1 MAISL
6 NQGFQIVNTDPID
19 SRLVVPDASIRKGG
33 VFYDTNN
40 SFIGLI
46 VYQVDTKEQYV
57 VVDTNNLTNDN
68 GWMKISGSG
77 GGGDPTGSNT
87 EIQFNDNGNFGASSR
102 LTFGKTDGLLRVSGS
117 FEITGSDVSD
127 SFIIKSG
134 SNFNAF
140 KVNDKGVSVLG
151 NFQYTP
157 TAQIGGI
164 MYSSS
169 NLYVGS

>member
-1 MAISL
+1 MSITSIPVSFNL
-6 NQGFQIVNTDPID
+6 KVNSTAPLDAKF
-19 SRLVVPDASIRKGG
+19 LVADANER
-33 VFYDTNN
+33 F
-40 SFIGLI
+40 FFAPGLAYEGLL
-46 VYQVDTKEQYV
+46 VYQQDTSELYV
-57 VVDTNNLTNDN
+57 LEDKSNIGNSN
-68 GWMKISGSG
+68 GWRKIEAGDG
-77 GGGDPTGSNT
+77 GEPTGSNT
-87 EIQFNDNGNFGASSR
+87 EIQFNDNDNFGASPR

-140 KVNDKGVSVLG
+140 KVNNEGVSVLG
-151 NFQYTP
+151 DFQYTP
-157 TAQIGGI
+157 TAQDGGI

>member
-1 MAISL
+1 
-6 NQGFQIVNTDPID
+6 
-19 SRLVVPDASIRKGG
+19 
-33 VFYDTNN
+33 
-40 SFIGLI
+40 

-57 VVDTNNLTNDN
+57 VVDRFNVDDDS
-68 GWMKISGSG
+68 GWMKITGSG

-87 EIQFNDNGNFGASSR
+87 EIQFNDNGNFGASPR
-102 LTFGKTDGLLRVSGS
+102 LTFGEATGLLRVSGS
-117 FEITGSDVSD
+117 FEITGSNLLD

-140 KVNDKGVSVLG
+140 KVNNEGVSVLG
-151 NFQYTP
+151 DFQYTP
-157 TAQIGGI
+157 TARDGGI

>member
-1 MAISL
+1 MPINLGA
-6 NQGFQIVNTDPID
+6 GFQIGVAEPVD
-19 SRLVVPDASIRKGG
+19 SRMVINNASDRKNG
-33 VFYDTNN
+33 VFYTSDN
-40 SFIGLI
+40 SFVGLI
-46 VYQVDTKEQYV
+46 VYQKDTREQYV
-57 VVDTNNLTNDN
+57 LVDVSNRTNDA
-68 GWMKISGSG
+68 GWMKITGSG

-87 EIQFNDNGNFGASSR
+87 EIQFNDNGNFGASPR
-102 LTFGKTDGLLRVSGS
+102 LTFGQTTGLLRVSGS

-134 SNFNAF
+134 SSFNAF
-140 KVNDKGVSVLG
+140 KVNNEGVSVLG

-157 TAQIGGI
+157 TAQDGGV